1 MLVKDWMS
9 TKVVSIDVDASMQ
22 DALKLL
28 KDHGIRMLPVLK
40 KGKLAGIV
48 TDRDVKRASA
58 SDATTLEVHEL
69 LYLISTIKVK
79 DIMTPNPA
87 TVPDDYT
94 VEETARLLLEHKIS
108 GVPVVDSTG
117 AVIGIITQTDLFKVI
132 ISLTGADQKGMQFA
146 LEVQDMPGAVTE
158 LIDVIRKHGGRILS
172 VLSSADLAPRGFRRV
187 YLRIYD
193 VTPNG
198 LDMLKAN
205 LMEKARFLYMV
216 DHSEKRRIM
225 H

>member
-9 TKVVSIDVDASMQ
+9 TKVVFIDVDASMQ

-40 KGKLAGIV
+40 KGRLAGIV
-48 TDRDVKRASA
+48 TDRDIKRASA

-94 VEETARLLLEHKIS
+94 VEETARMLLENKIS

-117 AVIGIITQTDLFKVI
+117 AVVGIITQTDLFKVI

-146 LEVQDMPGAVTE
+146 FEVQDKPGAVTE

-172 VLSSADLAPRGFRRV
+172 VLSTTDLTPGGFRRV
-187 YLRIYD
+187 YLRIHD
-193 VTPNG
+193 VDPNA
-198 LDMLKAN
+198 LDALKTN

-216 DHSEKRRIM
+216 DHSEERRVM